1 MEKKV
6 SNIVNFNNPS
16 MRDVR
21 IQVSNVDNVPQ
32 SGVIIEGRVVSR
44 RNSDNKPIDGTIE
57 KITLSCL
64 PPEVVK
70 AIQTINGDLNS
81 IKPFTVELQ
90 NDESILKEIILGD
103 LIGKTVNL
111 QNAKIAFKWVQDGRG
126 SGSYKEFKLVI
137 SSLEHLTIKVNRK
150 IDANENN

>member
-1 MEKKV
+1 M

-111 QNAKIAFKWVQDGRG
+111 QNAKIAFKWVQDSRG